1 MADYGTSTRELMKGN
16 YALCEGAIRAGARFY
31 CGYPITPQNEVPEY
45 MSARMPEVGGTFLQ
59 AESELGA
66 INMIYGASA
75 AGARAITTSSSPGI
89 SLMQEGISY
98 TTMAELPCVIG
109 NIVRAGPGLGNI
121 APHQGDYFQAVK
133 GGGHGDYKLITLA
146 PASVQ
151 EIAEFTY
158 MGFDIA
164 DKYRNPVMILADG
177 VIGQMMEAVDF
188 STMPEKEAPFKE
200 WSLRPRKPGE
210 KSKFIT
216 TIALE
221 PEVMAE
227 VHKRLIHKYETIKR
241 NEVRYEAFMTD
252 DAELLL
258 VAFGTV
264 SRACR
269 SAIRR
274 LRADGV
280 KVGMLRPITVF
291 PFPYKQVAECAKK
304 AKAVLTAEMNFGQMV
319 EDVALSVGDSKP
331 LHFVG
336 KHGGMLF
343 ESDELER
350 AVRTILANP
359 KNPGT
364 LFKLHFD

>member
-1 MADYGTSTRELMKGN
+1 MAEHGTLTRELMKGN
-16 YALCEGAIRAGARFY
+16 HALCEAAIRAGSRFY
-31 CGYPITPQNEVPEY
+31 FGYPITPQNEVPEY

-66 INMIYGASA
+66 INMIYGAAA
-75 AGARAITTSSSPGI
+75 AGARVITTSSSPGI
-89 SLMQEGISY
+89 SLMQEGLSY
-98 TTMAELPCVIG
+98 TTMAELPCVVA

-121 APHQGDYFQAVK
+121 APHQGDYFQSTK
-133 GGGHGDYKLITLA
+133 GGGHGDYKLICLA

-158 MGFDIA
+158 LGFDLA

-188 STMPEKEAPFKE
+188 STMPEREAPFKE
-200 WSLRPRKPGE
+200 WSLRPRKAGE
-210 KSKFIT
+210 KSKSIT
-216 TIALE
+216 TIALD
-221 PEVMAE
+221 PDVMAK
-227 VHKRLIHKYETIKR
+227 VHVHLIEKYETIKR
-241 NEVRYEAFMTD
+241 DEVRYENFMAD
-252 DAELLL
+252 DAELLI

-269 SAIRR
+269 SAIRH

-291 PFPYKQVAECAKK
+291 PFPYKQVREAAGK
-304 AKAVLTAEMNFGQMV
+304 AKAVLTAEMNFGQMI
-319 EDVALSVGDSKP
+319 EDVALALGESKP
-331 LHFVG
+331 LHFIG

-343 ESDELER
+343 ESDELE
-350 AVRTILANP
+350 ATARTILSNP

-364 LFKLHFD
+364 LFKLYFD